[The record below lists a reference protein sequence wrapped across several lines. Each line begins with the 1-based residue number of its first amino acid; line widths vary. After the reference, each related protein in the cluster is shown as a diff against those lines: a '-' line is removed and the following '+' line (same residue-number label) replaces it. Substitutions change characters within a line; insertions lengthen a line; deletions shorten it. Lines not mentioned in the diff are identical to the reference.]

1 MSILT
6 LKIPPA
12 ELRVVGSCSELR
24 RGSSTGSKMGCRDS
38 EGVDFPKMNINNNT
52 NIIIQFLLYAVL
64 RSMKI
69 DVK

>member
-12 ELRVVGSCSELR
+12 ELRVVGSCGELQ
-24 RGSSTGSKMGCRDS
+24 RGSSTGSKMGCRNS
-38 EGVDFPKMNINNNT
+38 EGVDFPKMDIDNNT

-64 RSMKI
+64 
-69 DVK
+69 